1 VILRLRVAISGN
13 TILAGAPGFG
23 NAVEGAAYVF
33 VKPAGGWQD
42 ATQTAELTPSKRAST
57 DGFSISISG
66 STVIVGSIQVDQGP
80 GAAYVFVKPASGWK
94 NMQQTA
100 ELTASDGVEN
110 DYLGYAV
117 SISGDT
123 IAAGVPGAGARSDA
137 GAVYVFVKPASGWVN
152 ATQNAELISS
162 HTANP
167 EYLGTSLSSS
177 GNTILAGHVSCTT
190 RQAAGSCS

>member
-1 VILRLRVAISGN
+1 
-13 TILAGAPGFG
+13 
-23 NAVEGAAYVF
+23 VF
-33 VKPAGGWQD
+33 VKPAGGWKNG
-42 ATQTAELTPSKRAST
+42 TQNAKLTPSNRASN
-57 DGFSISISG
+57 DYFGYLISISG

-123 IAAGVPGAGARSDA
+123 IAAGVPGARSDA

-152 ATQNAELISS
+152 VTQNAELISS

-177 GNTILAGHVSCTT
+177 GNTIVAGACFMYDE
-190 RQAAGSCS
+190 AGRAFVFVKSAGG